1 MIHMAKNTSS
11 INLKDKVLAVL
22 KLNGHTYRELAEH
35 VGIPEKELDKQ
46 FADNSLEV
54 RTLELI
60 SKGLRIPLYSFF
72 RDKPHKINFDEELY
86 YNVDIWGKEG
96 VQLRTTLK
104 KDTKGNIL
112 NKELEKL
119 KKELKEKE
127 KMIREIENKKK
138 NK

>member
-1 MIHMAKNTSS
+1 MGKQTST
-11 INLKDKVLAVL
+11 INLKDKVVAVL
-22 KLNGHTYRELAEH
+22 KLNGHSYRDLAEH
-35 VGIPEKELDKQ
+35 IGINEKELDKQ

-60 SKGLRIPLYSFF
+60 SKALRIPLYSLF
-72 RDKPHKINFDEELY
+72 RDANYELKFDEELY

-104 KDTKGNIL
+104 KDANGNISD
-112 NKELEKL
+112 KELEKL

-127 KMIREIENKKK
+127 KLINDIENKLKK
-138 NK
+138 K

>member
-1 MIHMAKNTSS
+1 MGEHSS
-11 INLKDKVLAVL
+11 SVNLKEKVLAVL
-22 KLNGHTYRELAEH
+22 KMNGHTYAQLAEH
-35 VGIPEKELDKQ
+35 VGIPEKELDRQ

-60 SKGLRIPLYSFF
+60 SKGLRIPLYSLF
-72 RDKPHKINFDEELY
+72 RDSPHEIKFDEELY

-104 KDTKGNIL
+104 KDAQGNISDS
-112 NKELEKL
+112 ELEKL
-119 KKELKEKE
+119 KQELKEKE
-127 KMIREIENKKK
+127 KLISEMESKLK

>member
-1 MIHMAKNTSS
+1 MGEKSSS
-11 INLKDKVLAVL
+11 INLKEKVLAVL
-22 KLNGHTYRELAEH
+22 KMNGHTYKQLAEH

-60 SKGLRIPLYSFF
+60 SKGLRIPLYSLF
-72 RDKPHKINFDEELY
+72 RDTPYELKFDEELY

-104 KDTKGNIL
+104 KDAQGNISD
-112 NKELEKL
+112 KELEKL

-127 KMIREIENKKK
+127 KLILEIENKRKK
-138 NK
+138 

>member
-1 MIHMAKNTSS
+1 MGKQTST
-11 INLKDKVLAVL
+11 INLKDKVVAVL
-22 KLNGHTYRELAEH
+22 KLNGHSYCDLAEH
-35 VGIPEKELDKQ
+35 IGINEKELDKQ

-60 SKGLRIPLYSFF
+60 SKALRIPLYSLF
-72 RDKPHKINFDEELY
+72 RDANYELKFDEELY

-104 KDTKGNIL
+104 KDANGNISD
-112 NKELEKL
+112 KELEKL

-127 KMIREIENKKK
+127 KLINDIENKLKK
-138 NK
+138 K